1 VVIVGLMLLK
11 PLLKDYIL
19 LQEINI
25 NNSLS
30 KKILIVHLTRNQ
42 DVMVVSCN
50 MLMNTQENMDPQNI
64 VINHTLDL
72 LIVMINAIMILN
84 TKQIMFNLYLDM
96 DQLIIVML

>member
-1 VVIVGLMLLK
+1 MLLK

-25 NNSLS
+25 NNFLS
-30 KKILIVHLTRNQ
+30 RKILIVHLTRNQ

-72 LIVMINAIMILN
+72 LIVMINAIMTLN
-84 TKQIMFNLYLDM
+84 TNQIMFNLSLDT